1 MASSTPFAALG
12 CSTAHHT
19 TLAAGSSQR
28 SVRAAD
34 THTSRGRVDTNA
46 ATSRPAAAASPA
58 PSLRPPGWPARGG
71 CAYER
76 RLCPRVCVCTLVM
89 RRFQR
94 GHATWRGTWKSPSPH
109 TPCGPTALGPDVAV
123 VSAWGGCSCLASAC
137 VSCAVCPLACSR
149 CVCPGLGVVMWG
161 RVCLSWFNLVYCGGP
176 ATNFT
181 S

>member
-1 MASSTPFAALG
+1 MRAPHCRASTHTVGAVASSTPFVALG
-12 CSTAHHT
+12 CSTPHHT

-76 RLCPRVCVCTLVM
+76 RLCPRVCVC
-89 RRFQR
+89 
-94 GHATWRGTWKSPSPH
+94 RGTWKSPSPH

-123 VSAWGGCSCLASAC
+123 VSAKGGVLVFCVRLCVVCRLSAC
-137 VSCAVCPLACSR
+137 VLALCVSR
-149 CVCPGLGVVMWG
+149 VGCGDVGT
-161 RVCLSWFNLVYCGGP
+161 SWFKLV
-176 ATNFT
+176 
-181 S
+181 